1 MKMKRSEI
9 NLTDK
14 ERIKHLRAVMYQR
27 QGQLAELVRDGERSR
42 RDANGEQLSILEM
55 IELIQAWQKKG
66 LSYSE
71 ILDIVNDLQPA
82 QGRREVKQNK
92 IQFPI

>member
-9 NLTDK
+9 DLTDK

-27 QGQLAELVRDGERSR
+27 QGQLAEAVRDGERSR
-42 RDANGEQLSILEM
+42 RDANGEQLAILEM

-66 LSYSE
+66 LNYSE
-71 ILDIVNDLQPA
+71 IKEIINDLAPLKSR
-82 QGRREVKQNK
+82 GVVKQKN